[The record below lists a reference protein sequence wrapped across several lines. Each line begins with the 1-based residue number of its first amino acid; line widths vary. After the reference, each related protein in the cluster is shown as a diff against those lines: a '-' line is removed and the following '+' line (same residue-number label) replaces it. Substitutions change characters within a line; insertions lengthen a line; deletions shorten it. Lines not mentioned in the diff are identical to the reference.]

1 MNIGIIWENIEVGG
15 VGTHLEILLNNKK
28 FKNCKFTIFTN
39 KNNIAY
45 ARIKNRLNLKN
56 TSFVLYKSL
65 NVFIFR
71 NKILQSFY
79 FLFQPIL
86 FLISIFQFYKLL
98 KKFEF
103 DILLGNCG
111 GYGSFRSEMAA
122 IIAAHFLRFSNKILL
137 IHHSFTRPIL
147 WNNLLK
153 TTNYILRNF
162 VDSFIFVSN
171 AVKNDIKKNTCLLNN
186 SKKISI
192 IHNGIDIKDF
202 SKNNKQL
209 NKVFK
214 KGKGTLKIGMISR
227 VEEYKGHMDLINC
240 YHELPSQI
248 KNKISI
254 YFIGKSS
261 KKFKD
266 KILEKIKKFNLKR
279 IYFTGFLNY
288 ESSAIAKQLD
298 LLVSLTKD
306 FEGFGLTLAEALS
319 VKTPVLSTK
328 VGGVIEFLNKKNSTL
343 IDANNKKALDFAIKD
358 FVNNEKKWKKKA
370 LIGKREIHKHFN
382 SNIMAKNYYIH
393 FNKFVN
399 NKI

>member
-122 IIAAHFLRFSNKILL
+122 IIVF
-137 IHHSFTRPIL
+137 
-147 WNNLLK
+147 
-153 TTNYILRNF
+153 NF
-162 VDSFIFVSN
+162 ITF
-171 AVKNDIKKNTCLLNN
+171 
-186 SKKISI
+186 
-192 IHNGIDIKDF
+192 
-202 SKNNKQL
+202 
-209 NKVFK
+209 
-214 KGKGTLKIGMISR
+214 
-227 VEEYKGHMDLINC
+227 
-240 YHELPSQI
+240 
-248 KNKISI
+248 
-254 YFIGKSS
+254 
-261 KKFKD
+261 
-266 KILEKIKKFNLKR
+266 
-279 IYFTGFLNY
+279 
-288 ESSAIAKQLD
+288 
-298 LLVSLTKD
+298 
-306 FEGFGLTLAEALS
+306 
-319 VKTPVLSTK
+319 
-328 VGGVIEFLNKKNSTL
+328 
-343 IDANNKKALDFAIKD
+343 
-358 FVNNEKKWKKKA
+358 
-370 LIGKREIHKHFN
+370 
-382 SNIMAKNYYIH
+382 
-393 FNKFVN
+393 
-399 NKI
+399 

>member
-86 FLISIFQFYKLL
+86 FLISIFQFYKLF

-137 IHHSFTRPIL
+137 IH
-147 WNNLLK
+147 
-153 TTNYILRNF
+153 
-162 VDSFIFVSN
+162 
-171 AVKNDIKKNTCLLNN
+171 
-186 SKKISI
+186 
-192 IHNGIDIKDF
+192 
-202 SKNNKQL
+202 
-209 NKVFK
+209 
-214 KGKGTLKIGMISR
+214 
-227 VEEYKGHMDLINC
+227 
-240 YHELPSQI
+240 
-248 KNKISI
+248 
-254 YFIGKSS
+254 
-261 KKFKD
+261 
-266 KILEKIKKFNLKR
+266 
-279 IYFTGFLNY
+279 
-288 ESSAIAKQLD
+288 
-298 LLVSLTKD
+298 
-306 FEGFGLTLAEALS
+306 
-319 VKTPVLSTK
+319 
-328 VGGVIEFLNKKNSTL
+328 
-343 IDANNKKALDFAIKD
+343 
-358 FVNNEKKWKKKA
+358 
-370 LIGKREIHKHFN
+370 
-382 SNIMAKNYYIH
+382 
-393 FNKFVN
+393 
-399 NKI
+399 